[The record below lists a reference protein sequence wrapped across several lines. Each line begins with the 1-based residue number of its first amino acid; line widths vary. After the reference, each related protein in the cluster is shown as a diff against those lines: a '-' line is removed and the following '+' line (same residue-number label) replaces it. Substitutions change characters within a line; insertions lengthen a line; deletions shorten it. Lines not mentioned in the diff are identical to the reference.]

1 MEDSVF
7 LINPTKEAVIAT
19 WLILGISGQACVHHG
34 TTIEARWFRVQ
45 LGEVMEGSS
54 NIPLLVTNEDDDP
67 PQLKLHD
74 VVGSSL
80 VWKSQ
85 FLQKTKWVVNGSGF
99 EFTVFNEFDI
109 AFHTICA

>member
-1 MEDSVF
+1 
-7 LINPTKEAVIAT
+7 
-19 WLILGISGQACVHHG
+19 
-34 TTIEARWFRVQ
+34 
-45 LGEVMEGSS
+45 
-54 NIPLLVTNEDDDP
+54 
-67 PQLKLHD
+67 LKLHD